1 MSIINYI
8 NEINEIIPHLY
19 LSNWYTSNNTEI
31 LHKYNIKAV
40 ITLET
45 QPKPDFIYKYY
56 KNYGV
61 DNMYIKLHDSPDA
74 NITQYFDKT
83 YDFIDKHISKGE
95 NVLVHCM
102 AGVSR
107 SATIVLNYIIRKMYE
122 TNQVSTCP
130 CKFVDQVLEFA
141 RTKRPV
147 VNPNSGFMKQLLMY
161 AIEYQKKWKQN
172 YDKQYNKM
180 FTSIK

>member
-1 MSIINYI
+1 MSLFNYI

-19 LSNWYTSNNTEI
+19 LSNWFTSNNTEV
-31 LHKYNIKAV
+31 LNKYKIKAV

-45 QPKPDFIYKYY
+45 RPKPDNVLIYY
-56 KNYGV
+56 KKYGI
-61 DNMYIKLHDSPDA
+61 DNMYISLPDSPDA

-83 YDFIDKHISKGE
+83 YDFINKHISKGE

-107 SATIVLNYIIRKMYE
+107 SSTIVLNYIIRKMYE
-122 TNQVSTCP
+122 NNEVTTCP
-130 CKFVDQVLEFA
+130 CRLLNEVMDYV

-147 VNPNSGFMKQLLMY
+147 VNPNDGFMKQLLSAAMQ
-161 AIEYQKKWKQN
+161 YQKDWRQN
-172 YDKQYNKM
+172 YDKQYNRV
-180 FTSIK
+180 FASIK